1 MNQKYYYAE
10 EYPTRTLHL
19 EIEKFQIL
27 LTVIDNPEELLDR
40 LLAKGPDHEDVRDER
55 IPYWAQLWPSSI
67 ALGRH
72 LIRKNIVTPEE
83 SVLEIGCG
91 LGLTGIIAGLIGGNV
106 TLSDYLPEAL
116 DFAQIN
122 WSQNLGQ
129 PARFLPL
136 DWRNPNP
143 ALAANLLLAADVAY
157 ANSAF
162 PYLTSAFQSLCL
174 PGGRILAA
182 DPCRN
187 SAPIFFDQML
197 PEAGFSVQ
205 TFFYE
210 EPFNGH
216 NFKINVYEINR

>member
-1 MNQKYYYAE
+1 MNQKYTAAE
-10 EYPTRTLHL
+10 EYSTRTLHL

-27 LTVIDNPEELLDR
+27 LTVVDNPDELLDR
-40 LLAKGPDHEDVRDER
+40 LLAKGPDHEDVRDQR
-55 IPYWAQLWPSSI
+55 IPYWAQLWPASI

-72 LIRKNIVTPEE
+72 LIRKNVVAPEE

-91 LGLTGIIAGLIGGNV
+91 LGLAGITAGLLGGNV

-116 DFAQIN
+116 DFARIN
-122 WSQNLGQ
+122 WDQNLGQ
-129 PARFLPL
+129 PARFLQL

-143 ALAANLLLAADVAY
+143 ALAANLLLASDIAY
-157 ANSAF
+157 ENSAF
-162 PYLTSAFQSLCL
+162 PYLTSSFQSLCQ

-182 DPCRN
+182 DPCRI
-187 SAPIFFDQML
+187 SAPLFFDQIL
-197 PEAGFSVQ
+197 PDAGFSVQ
-205 TFFYE
+205 TFSYV